1 MSVASFFYVH
11 FCCRYLLFQESS
23 IFQNEIR
30 YMKCG
35 GTSHTTRKSAKK
47 WSGSMR
53 IWDRRE
59 RWKRKKLKRQIFC
72 NMIGLYMCGIVYFAY
87 STFMQK
93 IPDHVYLEEG
103 SRLDEQFSFPFSID
117 QVSEVDGQ
125 EEAVSCCRLFGVFPA
140 KEVTVSVVPET
151 KLYVSGKIIGI
162 YGQTNGVLVL
172 GTSLVEAVNGLSYTP
187 AENKINA
194 GDYIISVNQKKV
206 EKKEELIK
214 YLNQYGSDPVEL
226 GIVRDG
232 EYIDVGVTPV
242 PADDDRYMIG
252 VWVKDDMAG
261 IGTMTYYSQDKA
273 FGALGHGVG
282 DGENGALLSL
292 SGGNIYG
299 TQLTGIQKGEKGKP
313 GELEGLIYYSN
324 DNKLGAV
331 DSNSDFGIFGQLEEE
346 EFTKDEQEDS
356 LYEVGYKQ
364 DMKEGPAQIISNLSG
379 EKTSYSIKITSV
391 DYTASETN
399 RGITFQVTDESLLEQ
414 TGGIVQGMSGSPI
427 IQNGKFI
434 GAVTHVFVNDP
445 TKGYGIFAETMLEEK

>member
-1 MSVASFFYVH
+1 
-11 FCCRYLLFQESS
+11 
-23 IFQNEIR
+23 
-30 YMKCG
+30 
-35 GTSHTTRKSAKK
+35 
-47 WSGSMR
+47 MR

-117 QVSEVDGQ
+117 QVPEVDGQ

-194 GDYIISVNQKKV
+194 GDYIIPVNQKKV

-226 GIVRDG
+226 
-232 EYIDVGVTPV
+232 
-242 PADDDRYMIG
+242 
-252 VWVKDDMAG
+252 
-261 IGTMTYYSQDKA
+261 
-273 FGALGHGVG
+273 
-282 DGENGALLSL
+282 
-292 SGGNIYG
+292 
-299 TQLTGIQKGEKGKP
+299 
-313 GELEGLIYYSN
+313 
-324 DNKLGAV
+324 
-331 DSNSDFGIFGQLEEE
+331 
-346 EFTKDEQEDS
+346 
-356 LYEVGYKQ
+356 
-364 DMKEGPAQIISNLSG
+364 
-379 EKTSYSIKITSV
+379 
-391 DYTASETN
+391 
-399 RGITFQVTDESLLEQ
+399 
-414 TGGIVQGMSGSPI
+414 
-427 IQNGKFI
+427 
-434 GAVTHVFVNDP
+434 
-445 TKGYGIFAETMLEEK
+445 